1 MTIYENVLTRSS
13 ERDWDL
19 KVRDPSELPSK
30 FSFGEETSL
39 PPKGAKRAFSS
50 TGFGCNQSGFLRFAC
65 QCPRQRYRRPVVA
78 RNDLAIQSGPRAS
91 TSHRQGHVVALI
103 RPGR

>member
-1 MTIYENVLTRSS
+1 MTICGNILTRSS
-13 ERDWDL
+13 ERDWDF

-50 TGFGCNQSGFLRFAC
+50 TGFACNRSGFLRVAC
-65 QCPRQRYRRPVVA
+65 QRPKQRYGRAMVTG
-78 RNDLAIQSGPRAS
+78 NDLAIHRGPCSCAS
-91 TSHRQGHVVALI
+91 DGQGALVALVH
-103 RPGR
+103 